1 MEIIDFILHIEDHL
15 RAFVLQYHL
24 WIYGLLFLIIFAE
37 TGFVVTPFLPGD
49 SLLFTV
55 GVLGAEKLLD
65 QHLAFLL
72 LGIAAIG
79 GDTVNYSIG
88 RFLGPKVF
96 HSESSPWL
104 NRKYLDRAHG
114 FYEKYGAKAIIL
126 ARFVPIVRTFA
137 PFVAGIGTM
146 QYGRFLLYNAVG
158 GTIWVALFIYS
169 GYFFGNLPLVKQNI
183 KLVIIGIIVISVLPI
198 LFEWWKAR
206 REARPQR

>member
-1 MEIIDFILHIEDHL
+1 M
-15 RAFVLQYHL
+15 
-24 WIYGLLFLIIFAE
+24 
-37 TGFVVTPFLPGD
+37 
-49 SLLFTV
+49 
-55 GVLGAEKLLD
+55 
-65 QHLAFLL
+65 
-72 LGIAAIG
+72 
-79 GDTVNYSIG
+79 
-88 RFLGPKVF
+88 
-96 HSESSPWL
+96 